1 MINRF
6 LSKEIGYLLIISY
19 IIING
24 VMIYFNYYHLLILP
38 FLLGLIYLFIYR
50 LDLVF
55 LLIVFCTPL
64 SFNFENLAIGGIGFY
79 FPTEPLLLVF
89 SAVFLMK
96 YLLTPKS
103 STNLAHYKNPITVII
118 LLQLIWIILCSITS
132 ELPLVSLKFF
142 IARVWFIIPMFF
154 YAMHFFREGEE
165 KNNSIFMGLL
175 VANFH
180 SYSFIPL

>member
-1 MINRF
+1 
-6 LSKEIGYLLIISY
+6 
-19 IIING
+19 
-24 VMIYFNYYHLLILP
+24 
-38 FLLGLIYLFIYR
+38 
-50 LDLVF
+50 
-55 LLIVFCTPL
+55 
-64 SFNFENLAIGGIGFY
+64 
-79 FPTEPLLLVF
+79 
-89 SAVFLMK
+89 MK

-165 KNNSIFMGLL
+165 RIIQFLWAYLLPIFIVTAYTLINHMSHGFSEEAGHWVMWPFLKTTHL
-175 VANFH
+175 MVQ
-180 SYSFIPL
+180 